1 MNWKT
6 SRENQ
11 ILILNFQVR
20 AVAVSS
26 TEVRLSWKAPKADEQ
41 NGDLLGYKI
50 FYYATHING
59 QAGLEETEVIVR
71 HPDYNIAALEN
82 KVPFG

>member
-1 MNWKT
+1 M
-6 SRENQ
+6 
-11 ILILNFQVR
+11 LILNFQVR

-71 HPDYNIAALEN
+71 HPDYNIALRWKISYLLDIN
-82 KVPFG
+82 RLYCVL